1 MRGVLARLCLCLGL
15 GLGLLLPGAQLLLS
29 PGASAQEGLLQA
41 PGSPRPQ
48 APAAPSGPSIEA
60 EVDPAEDEAIARRL
74 RTTYDTVEG
83 LAPVQVR
90 VTSGVVVLEG
100 EVSSQALRQQAARLA
115 ANVRGVAEVENRVEV
130 AQDLEGRLTP
140 ALRRLAE
147 VWTGFVR
154 LLPVILLGA
163 AIMAVAFLLGRGLA
177 RLKGLYR
184 RISANAFIAGL
195 LAQVVQTAVLLAGLA
210 LTMLLLDATGLV
222 NTLLGAAGIVGLA
235 LGFALRDTV
244 ENYIA
249 SILLSVRRPFDP
261 FDYVR
266 IEGHEGMVIRLTS
279 RATVLMNQDGNQI
292 RIPNAVVF
300 KGLIVNFTRRPQ
312 RRFTFSLGIAPGED
326 LGRAQRVA
334 VEALTRVDGV
344 LAEPAPS
351 ALYESVGESAV
362 NMTVAG
368 WMDQTSHDF
377 LRVRSE
383 AIRVVLTRMGAAHV
397 DLPEPT
403 LRLRRAPAPGRGA
416 EETQPAIA
424 TGRDSTLDR
433 AVEQERIRGRDG
445 LAEAGREE

>member
-1 MRGVLARLCLCLGL
+1 MRLILARLCL
-15 GLGLLLPGAQLLLS
+15 GLLLC
-29 PGASAQEGLLQA
+29 ASAACLVLPAAVAQEGLPQVPGGAGPQPPQASAA
-41 PGSPRPQ
+41 PGVD
-48 APAAPSGPSIEA
+48 AK
-60 EVDPAEDEAIARRL
+60 VDPAEDEAIARRL
-74 RTTYDTVEG
+74 RTTYDTVDG

-90 VTSGVVVLEG
+90 VTSGVVVLTG
-100 EVSSQALRQQAARLA
+100 EVSAQALRQQAARLA
-115 ANVRGVAEVENRVEV
+115 ANVRGVAEVENRIEV

-140 ALRRLAE
+140 AVRRLSE
-147 VWTGFVR
+147 VWTDFVR
-154 LLPVILLGA
+154 LLPVILLGL
-163 AIMAVAFLLGRGLA
+163 AIMAVALAVGRSLA

-184 RISANAFIAGL
+184 RIAANAFIAGL
-195 LAQVVQTAVLLAGLA
+195 LAQVVQTAVLLGGLA
-210 LTMLLLDATGLV
+210 LTMLLLDATGLIK
-222 NTLLGAAGIVGLA
+222 TLLGAAGIVGLA

-279 RATVLMNQDGNQI
+279 RATVLLNQDGNQI

-312 RRFTFSLGIAPGED
+312 RRFAFSLGIAPGED

-334 VEALTRVDGV
+334 VEALARVDGV
-344 LAEPAPS
+344 LPDPAPV
-351 ALYESVGESAV
+351 ALYERVGDSAV
-362 NMTVAG
+362 DMLVAG
-368 WMDQTSHDF
+368 WMDQRSHDF

-403 LRLRRAPAPGRGA
+403 LRLRRAPVPAREV
-416 EETQPAIA
+416 EEAQPAMA

-433 AVEQERIRGRDG
+433 AVEQERIRGQDG
-445 LAEAGREE
+445 LEPSGREE

>member
-1 MRGVLARLCLCLGL
+1 VRRILVCLWLGLCLAAVRPVA
-15 GLGLLLPGAQLLLS
+15 LPPAF
-29 PGASAQEGLLQA
+29 AQEGLLQA
-41 PGSPRPQ
+41 PATANTPTP
-48 APAAPSGPSIEA
+48 APPAAQSVEA
-60 EVDPAEDEAIARRL
+60 KVDPAEDEAIGRRL
-74 RTTYDTVEG
+74 RTTYDTVDG

-90 VTSGVVVLEG
+90 VTSGVVVLTG
-100 EVSSQALRQQAARLA
+100 EVSAQALRQQAARLA
-115 ANVRGVAEVENRVEV
+115 ANVRGVAEVENRIEV

-140 ALRRLAE
+140 ALRRLGE
-147 VWTGFVR
+147 VWSGFVR

-163 AIMAVAFLLGRGLA
+163 AIMAGAFLLGRGLA

-184 RISANAFIAGL
+184 RISVNAFIAGL

-249 SILLSVRRPFDP
+249 SILLSLRRPFDP

-279 RATVLMNQDGNQI
+279 RATVLLNQDGNQI

-312 RRFTFSLGIAPGED
+312 RRFTFTLGIAPDED

-334 VEALTRVDGV
+334 LEALGRVEGV
-344 LAEPAPS
+344 LSDPPPS

-362 NMTVAG
+362 TMIVAG
-368 WMDQTSHDF
+368 WMDQTTHDF

-403 LRLRRAPAPGRGA
+403 LRLRRAPKPAASVG
-416 EETQPAIA
+416 ETHPPIA
-424 TGRDSTLDR
+424 TGRDGTLDR
-433 AVEQERIRGRDG
+433 AVEQERIRGQDG
-445 LAEAGREE
+445 LAQAGREE

>member
-1 MRGVLARLCLCLGL
+1 MRRVLAAVCLAWSLA
-15 GLGLLLPGAQLLLS
+15 GAFGS
-29 PGASAQEGLLQA
+29 ASAAFAQEGLLQ
-41 PGSPRPQ
+41 GSGAAKSQ
-48 APAAPSGPSIEA
+48 APAPAPAPSVDPD
-60 EVDPAEDEAIARRL
+60 VDPAEDEAIARRL
-74 RTTYDTVEG
+74 RSTYDTIDGLGAVE
-83 LAPVQVR
+83 VR
-90 VTSGVVVLEG
+90 VTSGVVVLGG
-100 EVSSQALRQQAARLA
+100 EVSAQALRQQAGRLA
-115 ANVRGVAEVENRVEV
+115 ANVRGVAEVENRIEV

-140 ALRRLAE
+140 ALRRLTE
-147 VWTGFVR
+147 TWTDFVR
-154 LLPVILLGA
+154 LLPVLLLGV
-163 AIMAVAFLLGRGLA
+163 AIMVAASALGRWLA

-184 RISANAFIAGL
+184 RIAANAFIAGL
-195 LAQVVQTAVLLAGLA
+195 LAQVVQTAVLLGGLA
-210 LTMLLLDATGLV
+210 LTLLLLDATGLV

-266 IEGHEGMVIRLTS
+266 IENHEGMVIRLTS
-279 RATVLMNQDGNQI
+279 RATVLLNQDGNQI
-292 RIPNAVVF
+292 RIPNAIVF

-334 VEALTRVDGV
+334 LEALAQVDGV
-344 LAEPAPS
+344 LADPAPA

-362 NMTVAG
+362 NMIVAG
-368 WMDQTSHDF
+368 WMDQGTHDW

-383 AIRVVLTRMGAAHV
+383 AIRVVLTRMGKAHV

-403 LRLRRAPAPGRGA
+403 LRLRRAPPPGRAAA
-416 EETQPAIA
+416 ETEPAIA

-433 AVEQERIRGRDG
+433 AVQQERVRGQDG
-445 LAEAGREE
+445 LAQAGREE